1 MNPLK
6 VSKLLADEY
15 NVKILAATFK
25 DSKSAQEL
33 SLKFDIPIA
42 ACYRRIRELEM
53 TGLILCSDRILS
65 QKGKR
70 VKLYRSQVKGVYL
83 FYESG
88 KFRVRLDLT
97 SMPGTDI
104 DETWYAL
111 DYPPAEN

>member
-53 TGLILCSDRILS
+53 TGMLQCSDRILS

-88 KFRVRLDLT
+88 RFRVKLDMANLPT
-97 SMPGTDI
+97 NNL
-104 DETWYAL
+104 DETWYAV
-111 DYPPAEN
+111 DF

>member
-53 TGLILCSDRILS
+53 TGMIECSERILS

-88 KFRVRLDLT
+88 KLRVKLDMT
-97 SMPGTDI
+97 NFQAHDV
-104 DETWYAL
+104 DETWHAL
-111 DYPPAEN
+111 DY